1 MVQPSKLMCP
11 KYGRGSTS
19 SVEVLT
25 ACGALCYSTAI
36 LVRLICLLKLLL
48 MCDVGVRRECFGGLR
63 WTFVLHASRD
73 HAFGVEIIL
82 LIEESCPTLS
92 SQSTRCSTRNDSTSG
107 ILAGVK
113 IPLSSEWVSCMTRKR
128 DWTPQLCSILQ
139 RWLSEEVDSF
149 ASMSTGCA
157 APHIIGCCRRTTDPY
172 MPKVGSSEID

>member
-1 MVQPSKLMCP
+1 MCP
-11 KYGRGSTS
+11 KYGSGSTS

-25 ACGALCYSTAI
+25 GCGAGCCSTAI
-36 LVRLICLLKLLL
+36 LVRLICFLKLFL
-48 MCDVGVRRECFGGLR
+48 MCDVGVRHECFGGLR
-63 WTFVLHASRD
+63 WTFVLYASRD
-73 HAFGVEIIL
+73 HACGVEIIL

-107 ILAGVK
+107 ILAGILAGVK
-113 IPLSSEWVSCMTRKR
+113 IPLSSEWASCMTRKR

-157 APHIIGCCRRTTDPY
+157 APHIIGCWRRTTDPF
-172 MPKVGSSEID
+172 MPKVKLDH